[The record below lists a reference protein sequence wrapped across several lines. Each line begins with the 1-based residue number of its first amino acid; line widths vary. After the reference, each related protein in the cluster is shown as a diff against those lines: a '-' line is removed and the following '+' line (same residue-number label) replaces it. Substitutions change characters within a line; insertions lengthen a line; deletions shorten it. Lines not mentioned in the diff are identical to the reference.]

1 MYLFLHLYIIVSTVN
16 LGDVYTAQCETVGLH
31 IHGFLKFTVCK
42 IFTARQDQVDVSRL
56 QTAVN

>member
-31 IHGFLKFTVCK
+31 VHGFLKFTVCK
-42 IFTARQDQVDVSRL
+42 IFTARPRFKLTSVHCKVQ
-56 QTAVN
+56 